1 MAVWIRQLFN
11 YENISARA
19 QAQMPAWHCVVGEEP
34 WQMALGGSDPVWPSL
49 GPEIDRKICFREI
62 ALGSGAERSLAGG
75 KTLSWK
81 SRNSMQLGDTHIYGF
96 WITFFF
102 CLLLVSVSTREMGSW
117 AVSLALKQFSPGT
130 HSFIRWEV
138 FLLMISF
145 IISPGGPFMFKTLR
159 MLQEKDLL
167 KE

>member
-1 MAVWIRQLFN
+1 
-11 YENISARA
+11 
-19 QAQMPAWHCVVGEEP
+19 
-34 WQMALGGSDPVWPSL
+34 MALGGSDPVWPSL

-102 CLLLVSVSTREMGSW
+102 FVFFW
-117 AVSLALKQFSPGT
+117 SL
-130 HSFIRWEV
+130 
-138 FLLMISF
+138 FLLEKWEAELCRLPS
-145 IISPGGPFMFKTLR
+145 SSS
-159 MLQEKDLL
+159 LQGHTASLDGKYSS
-167 KE
+167 